1 MPNEGDVESAYG
13 RVYRFVKPS
22 STDPGTWRLATP
34 EQQISG
40 GGGQG
45 GSNVTYDFDG
55 AEPIEVDMAP
65 GVGNNPTV
73 VTTAININDL
83 PSDDEI

>member
-1 MPNEGDVESAYG
+1 MPLEGSVENAYG
-13 RVYRFVKPS
+13 RVYRYIKPS
-22 STDPGTWRLATP
+22 STEPGTWRLATP

-40 GGGQG
+40 GGGG
-45 GSNVTYDFDG
+45 GGTNVTYDFDG
-55 AEPIEVDMAP
+55 EEPIEIDMVP

-83 PSDDEI
+83 PSVDEI